1 MTWCHRTMLAYW
13 KFESISLQQRVNKLS
28 VPEEGYRSGRSSRR
42 VDEQV
47 VACGV
52 VIPDRD
58 PERRV
63 VLTEPG
69 QQGSPPTRDG
79 YRNGRSSRVPR
90 RRLTGA
96 KGSPQS
102 SLN

>member
-1 MTWCHRTMLAYW
+1 MTAPAYW
-13 KFESISLQQRVNKLS
+13 KFESSPLQQRVNKLS

-69 QQGSPPTRDG
+69 SKALRRPGTGIEKGDRAGSLGGD
-79 YRNGRSSRVPR
+79 
-90 RRLTGA
+90 
-96 KGSPQS
+96 
-102 SLN
+102 